1 MIIFKKHNI
10 QNEIIRWERD
20 VYERFI
26 ECSCSI
32 PDWTNLFLFF
42 SVKYWTSKSWKNSL
56 YKQLEQT
63 EWLTFE
69 VEIFTRVRSVR
80 GRAPAHAIFQKNR
93 TSHVRTRAIFSY
105 DQNSKSHA
113 KSQFSHK
120 ITRFFSYSSKFG
132 PVLENIIIKSI
143 QMNFRFDQ
151 KTDFHLIR
159 HTNW

>member
-1 MIIFKKHNI
+1 M
-10 QNEIIRWERD
+10 
-20 VYERFI
+20 
-26 ECSCSI
+26 
-32 PDWTNLFLFF
+32 
-42 SVKYWTSKSWKNSL
+42 
-56 YKQLEQT
+56 
-63 EWLTFE
+63 
-69 VEIFTRVRSVR
+69 R

-120 ITRFFSYSSKFG
+120 ITRFFSYSFKFG

-159 HTNW
+159 HTIWWFQRISPIFCSKIARLIKKSHAACFRVRFLISVLTAESHAKCQNLLKITRKIRTRVRFKIARSGSRTRVINST